1 MVHLAIPLPSYI
13 ERKKSKKFNK
23 SKKMEESLTLAGLVP
38 LSSALEECELD
49 GKAVKVMLVQVAI
62 VVKVVPSHYF
72 CLSYL
77 YNIDFVLHIANKE
90 LYPVVPRSGHLK
102 KEYH

>member
-49 GKAVKVMLVQVAI
+49 GETVKVVLVQV
-62 VVKVVPSHYF
+62 
-72 CLSYL
+72 
-77 YNIDFVLHIANKE
+77 
-90 LYPVVPRSGHLK
+90 PVVVQIVPK
-102 KEYH
+102 P